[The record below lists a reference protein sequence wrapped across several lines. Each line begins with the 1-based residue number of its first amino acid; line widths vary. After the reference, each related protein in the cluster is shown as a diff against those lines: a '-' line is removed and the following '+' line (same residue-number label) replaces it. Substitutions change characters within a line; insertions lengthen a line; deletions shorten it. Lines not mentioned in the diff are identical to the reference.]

1 MTGISEIEQ
10 RITNFKGDLL
20 ALTDDIM
27 FQKHIVFGDSYAL
40 SSDQY
45 FELKHQIA
53 MQFGL
58 HSTQVI
64 LVGSAKLGFSIAP
77 TKQYQSFGDASD
89 LDIAVVS
96 EDFFGK
102 LWSAAFEYWND
113 GGYWDRS
120 YRFKDYLFR
129 GWLRPDCL
137 PPTVAS
143 ALQWFEY
150 FRQLT
155 ASQKFGQYK
164 ISAGV
169 YKSWWFLE
177 RYQQKAIAE
186 CRQHLEIVNGYH
198 RNQPED

>member
-1 MTGISEIEQ
+1 MTDHSDIEK
-10 RITNFKGDLL
+10 RIANFHGDLV
-20 ALTDDIM
+20 ALSDDIM

-40 SSDQY
+40 SPEQY

-53 MQFGL
+53 VQFGL

-77 TKQYQSFGDASD
+77 NKQYQFFGDKSD

-96 EDFFGK
+96 EDFFSR

-113 GGYWDRS
+113 GGYWERHS
-120 YRFKDYLFR
+120 RFNDYLFR

-137 PPTVAS
+137 PPTVES

-155 ASQKFGQYK
+155 ASKTFGPFK

-177 RYQQKAIAE
+177 RYQQQGIAR
-186 CRQHLEIVNGYH
+186 CRQTVRVQNGY
-198 RNQPED
+198 DSD